1 MALEIAQQ
9 EMDTAE
15 ADDTGRHKADDE
27 RRYLRRQI
35 PHLCQTHHLE
45 QPRAEDDGGRKEE
58 TEAGSRLPP

>member
-35 PHLCQTHHLE
+35 PHLCQIHHLE
-45 QPRAEDDGGRKEE
+45 QPRAEDDGGRQEE